1 MTPLR
6 KRMMADMQLKGLAT
20 RTQESYAR
28 AVQGIAKYY
37 NKSPAEMSEGELR
50 GYLLYLKDEK
60 KDGAKHVKM
69 SWIKHDKQIMEKVSD
84 SDIENF
90 VQSAKQKF
98 SK

>member
-1 MTPLR
+1 MTLEEG
-6 KRMMADMQLKGLAT
+6 ASLAAAAINLK
-20 RTQESYAR
+20 E
-28 AVQGIAKYY
+28 
-37 NKSPAEMSEGELR
+37 
-50 GYLLYLKDEK
+50 DK

-69 SWIKHDKQIMEKVSD
+69 SWIKLDKQIMEKVSD